1 MDTGRNIYL
10 FFAAVILILFFV
22 VIGRFYYLQVSK
34 HEERVN
40 KIKNSV
46 EYTVVSGKR
55 GTIYDRNGNPLAM
68 SELKVDIAVDPA
80 GVRDKEYLADII
92 SENIGLEKQKVLEIL
107 KKDKRRN
114 GKANNYE
121 VLKKDAEYSEVK
133 ALKNAI
139 KEAKEKEDKFAK
151 NIRDKESEK
160 KKLADRHINDLNQVI
175 YEESFKRVY
184 PQGKLLAN
192 VLGFVQANKKADE
205 KGSEGLEGIELKYDK
220 ELAGQKVKIKQSK
233 LNKKR
238 IYDDDIDIE
247 DELGYTRKG
256 KDIYLTIDSEIQ
268 FIAEDELAKMVEK
281 VHAKWGGVVIME
293 PSSGKILAM
302 ANYPTYEPERY
313 GSYPVENK
321 RNHAVSD
328 LFEPGS
334 TFKSFSILAVLNEN
348 LVKPGELVYGEN
360 GSFVFGKRVIHD
372 SHPNQ
377 WMTVR
382 DVVVS
387 SSNIGTIKFA
397 DRLTNEQLYNYF
409 TMFGFGQ
416 KSGINI
422 PGEANK
428 AIRDYKK
435 WYPIDKGN
443 LSFGQGLSVNMVQMA
458 RAYSAIYNGGVLWK
472 PVLVDK
478 IVGNNFEKVF
488 TPEPRRI
495 NYEYKSDKKII
506 EMLEGVVSDDHGTAK
521 KARLKGVEVGGKT
534 GTSQIY
540 DPAQKKY
547 SWNKVVCSFAGAV
560 PNNDPKFVMIV
571 VINEPQGRE
580 FGGTA
585 AAPVFKGIA
594 ERILPKFDVVVYKND
609 KDSKIPEYVATDMT
623 GSVID
628 FESSETE
635 TEKIEIGTDYVKIP
649 NFKNVG
655 SNDALSIAND
665 KNLEVVFVGN
675 PINNAKIVGQ
685 SPKAGEVVLAGTVV
699 SLDVEEEKNDENN

>member
-1 MDTGRNIYL
+1 MDNTGRRVYL
-10 FFAAVILILFFV
+10 VFAAVILILFLV
-22 VIGRFYYLQVSK
+22 VIGRFYYLQVVK
-34 HEERVN
+34 HAERMA
-40 KIKNSV
+40 KIENSV
-46 EYTVVSGKR
+46 EFTTIRGKR

-80 GVRDKEYLADII
+80 GIADKEFMAGII
-92 SENIGLEKQKVLEIL
+92 SENIGLDKKEVLDIL
-107 KKDKRRN
+107 KKDKKN
-114 GKANNYE
+114 GRANNYE
-121 VLKKDAEYSEVK
+121 VLKKDADYSDVK
-133 ALKNAI
+133 ALKTAI
-139 KEAKEKEDKFAK
+139 KERKSKEDKISK
-151 NIRDKESEK
+151 SIRDKESKE
-160 KKLADRHINDLNQVI
+160 KKLADRHIIDLNQII
-175 YEESFKRVY
+175 YKESFKRVY

-192 VLGFVQANKKADE
+192 VLGFVQANKNPEEA
-205 KGSEGLEGIELKYDK
+205 GPEGLEGIENKYDDR
-220 ELAGQKVKIKQSK
+220 LAGAKVKIKQSS
-233 LNKKR
+233 LTKKR

-247 DELGYTRKG
+247 SEIGNSKKG
-256 KDIYLTIDSEIQ
+256 QDIYLTIDSEIQ
-268 FIAEDELAKMVEK
+268 FIAEEELAKMVEK
-281 VHAKWGGVVIME
+281 VHAKWGGVVIMD
-293 PSSGKILAM
+293 PYTGQILAM
-302 ANYPTYEPERY
+302 ANYPTYEPEKYRE
-313 GSYPVENK
+313 YPVENK
-321 RNHAVSD
+321 RNYAVSN

-348 LVKPGELVYGEN
+348 LVKPGELVFGEN

-377 WMTVR
+377 WMTIR

-422 PGEANK
+422 GGEANK
-428 AIRDYKK
+428 PIRDFKK

-458 RAYSAIYNGGVLWK
+458 RAYSAIYNGGVLWR

-478 IVGNNFEKVF
+478 IVGANSEKVF
-488 TPEPRRI
+488 VPEPKRI

-521 KARLKGVEVGGKT
+521 RARLKGVEVGGKT

-540 DPAQKKY
+540 DPVAKKY

-571 VINEPQGRE
+571 VINEPQGKE
-580 FGGTA
+580 YGGTV
-585 AAPVFKGIA
+585 AAPVFKEIA
-594 ERILPKFDVVVYKND
+594 ERILPKFDVFVYKND
-609 KDSKIPEYVATDMT
+609 KNKDKIPEYVATDMT

-628 FESSETE
+628 ADASETE
-635 TEKIEIGTDYVKIP
+635 SEISSDYVKIP
-649 NFKNVG
+649 NFNNVG
-655 SNDALSIAND
+655 ANDALAIAND
-665 KNLEVVFVGN
+665 KNLEVVFIGN
-675 PINNAKIVGQ
+675 PINNRKIVGQ

-699 SLDVEEEKNDENN
+699 SLDVEEDKYNENN

>member
-1 MDTGRNIYL
+1 MDTGRKIYIG
-10 FFAAVILILFFV
+10 FAV
-22 VIGRFYYLQVSK
+22 VIFLLFLLVLGRLYYLQVAL
-34 HEERVN
+34 HEDRV
-40 KIKNSV
+40 KKMEGSV
-46 EYTVVSGKR
+46 EFTVISGKR
-55 GTIYDRNGNPLAM
+55 GTIYDRNGTPLAM
-68 SELKVDIAVDPA
+68 SEPKVDIAVDPMGISDKSFMA
-80 GVRDKEYLADII
+80 DVISGAIGVEREKVLDIL
-92 SENIGLEKQKVLEIL
+92 NKRGHFKYLEK
-107 KKDKRRN
+107 D
-114 GKANNYE
+114 ASYDE
-121 VLKKDAEYSEVK
+121 VS
-133 ALKNAI
+133 ALKNAVR
-139 KEAKEKEDKFAK
+139 EAKKKEEKIVKSISDKQSVERQKALQRLEDLG
-151 NIRDKESEK
+151 NIIYQES
-160 KKLADRHINDLNQVI
+160 
-175 YEESFKRVY
+175 YKRIY

-192 VLGFVQANKKADE
+192 VLGFVQANKNPEEEGA
-205 KGSEGLEGIELKYDK
+205 EGLEGIERKYD
-220 ELAGQKVKIKQSK
+220 EYLAGAKVRIKQNK
-233 LNKKR
+233 LTKKR

-247 DELGYTRKG
+247 SEIGDSKKG
-256 KDIYLTIDSEIQ
+256 NDIYLTIDSEIQ
-268 FIAEDELAKMVEK
+268 FIAEEELAKMMEK

-302 ANYPTYEPERY
+302 ANYPSYDPERY
-313 GSYPVENK
+313 GKYPAENK

-348 LVKPGELVYGEN
+348 LVKPGELVFGEN

-397 DRLTNEQLYNYF
+397 DRLSNEQLYNYF

-422 PGEANK
+422 AGEANK
-428 AIRDYKK
+428 PIRDYKK

-488 TPEPRRI
+488 IPEPKRI
-495 NYEYKSDKKII
+495 NFEYKSDKKII
-506 EMLEGVVSDDHGTAK
+506 DMLEGVVSDDHGTAK

-540 DPAQKKY
+540 DHVAKKY

-560 PNNDPKFVMIV
+560 PNNDPKVVMIV
-571 VINEPQGRE
+571 VIDEPQGRE

-585 AAPVFKGIA
+585 AAPVFREIA
-594 ERILPKFDVVVYKND
+594 ARILPKFDVFVDKSEKD
-609 KDSKIPEYVATDMT
+609 KDKVPEYVATDMT

-628 FESSETE
+628 FEVSE
-635 TEKIEIGTDYVKIP
+635 IESEIASDYVKIP
-649 NFKNVG
+649 NFRNVG
-655 SNDALSIAND
+655 ATEALRIANE
-665 KNLEVVFVGN
+665 KNLDVVFLGN
-675 PINNAKIVGQ
+675 PTNNKKIVGQ
-685 SPKAGEVVLAGTVV
+685 SPKSGEIVLAGTVV
-699 SLDVEEEKNDENN
+699 TLDVEEEKNDENN

>member
-1 MDTGRNIYL
+1 MDTGRKIYL
-10 FFAAVILILFFV
+10 VFAVIVCLLFLV
-22 VIGRFYYLQVSK
+22 IIGRFYYLQVVL
-34 HEERVN
+34 HEDRMQ
-40 KIKNSV
+40 KIESSV
-46 EYTVVSGKR
+46 EFTTVSGKR
-55 GTIYDRNGNPLAM
+55 GTIYDRNGTPLAM
-68 SELKVDIAVDPA
+68 SEPKVDIAVDPQ
-80 GVRDKEYLADII
+80 GISDKAFMADII
-92 SENIGLEKQKVLEIL
+92 SGAIDVNRDEVLEIL
-107 KKDKRRN
+107 NKKGHFKYLR
-114 GKANNYE
+114 
-121 VLKKDAEYSEVK
+121 KDASYDEV
-133 ALKNAI
+133 ASLKSAV
-139 KEAKEKEDKFAK
+139 KEAKSREDKKARAIK
-151 NIRDKESEK
+151 DEKSEARKKEKDAILQRIDDLSNIIYQES
-160 KKLADRHINDLNQVI
+160 
-175 YEESFKRVY
+175 YKRIY
-184 PQGKLLAN
+184 PQGKLLSN
-192 VLGFVQANKKADE
+192 VLGFVQSNKNPDE
-205 KGSEGLEGIELKYDK
+205 EGPEGLEGIERKYD
-220 ELAGQKVKIKQSK
+220 EYLAGAKVRVKQNK
-233 LNKKR
+233 LTKKR
-238 IYDDDIDIE
+238 IYDNDIDVESEIG
-247 DELGYTRKG
+247 DSKKG
-256 KDIYLTIDSEIQ
+256 NDIYLTIDSEIQ
-268 FIAEDELAKMVEK
+268 FIAEEELAKMVDK
-281 VHAKWGGVVIME
+281 VQAKWGGVVIME
-293 PSSGKILAM
+293 PTSGKILAM
-302 ANYPTYEPERY
+302 ANYPNYEPERY
-313 GSYPVENK
+313 GKYPAENK

-377 WMTVR
+377 WMTIR

-478 IVGNNFEKVF
+478 IVGSNFEKVF
-488 TPEPRRI
+488 IPEPKRF

-521 KARLKGVEVGGKT
+521 RARLKGVAVGGKT

-540 DPAQKKY
+540 DHVAKKY

-571 VINEPQGRE
+571 VINEPHGRE

-585 AAPVFKGIA
+585 AAPVFKEIA
-594 ERILPKFDVVVYKND
+594 ARILPKFDVFVDKSEKD
-609 KDSKIPEYVATDMT
+609 KDKIPEYAATDMT

-628 FESSETE
+628 FEASE
-635 TEKIEIGTDYVKIP
+635 IESEIASDYVKIP
-649 NFKNVG
+649 NFRNIG
-655 SNDALSIAND
+655 ANDARKIANG
-665 KNLEVVFVGN
+665 KNLDVVFVGN
-675 PINNAKIVGQ
+675 PVNNKKIVGQ

-699 SLDVEEEKNDENN
+699 TLDVEENSENNDENN

>member
-1 MDTGRNIYL
+1 MDTGRKIYL
-10 FFAAVILILFFV
+10 FFASVIFLLFLV
-22 VIGRFYYLQVSK
+22 IIGRFYYLQVSL
-34 HEERVN
+34 HEDRMQ
-40 KIKNSV
+40 KIESSV
-46 EYTVVSGKR
+46 EFTTVSGKR
-55 GTIYDRNGNPLAM
+55 GTIYDRNGTPLAM
-68 SELKVDIAVDPA
+68 SEPKVDVAVDPA
-80 GVRDKEYLADII
+80 GISDKDFVAEII
-92 SENIGLEKQKVLEIL
+92 SGAIGFEKNKVLDIL
-107 KKDKRRN
+107 NKKGHFK
-114 GKANNYE
+114 Y
-121 VLKKDAEYSEVK
+121 LKKDASYDEVS
-133 ALKNAI
+133 ALKSAV
-139 KEAKEKEDKFAK
+139 KEARNKEDKIAK
-151 NIRDKESEK
+151 SIKDEKSDAKKAEKDKALQRIEDLSNIIYQES
-160 KKLADRHINDLNQVI
+160 
-175 YEESFKRVY
+175 YKRVY
-184 PQGKLLAN
+184 PQGKLLSN
-192 VLGFVQANKKADE
+192 VLGFVQSNKNPE
-205 KGSEGLEGIELKYDK
+205 EEGPEGLEGIERTYD
-220 ELAGQKVKIKQSK
+220 EHLAGAKIKIKQNK
-233 LNKKR
+233 LTKKR
-238 IYDDDIDIE
+238 IYDDDIDVESEI
-247 DELGYTRKG
+247 GGSKKG
-256 KDIYLTIDSEIQ
+256 RDVYLTIDSEIQ
-268 FIAEDELAKMVEK
+268 FIAEEELSKMMEK
-281 VHAKWGGVVIME
+281 VNAKWGGVVIME
-293 PSSGKILAM
+293 PSTGKILAM
-302 ANYPTYEPERY
+302 ANYPNYEPERY
-313 GSYPVENK
+313 GKYPAENK

-397 DRLTNEQLYNYF
+397 DRLSNEQLYNYF

-422 PGEANK
+422 SGEANK
-428 AIRDYKK
+428 PIRNFKK

-488 TPEPRRI
+488 IPEPKRI

-521 KARLKGVEVGGKT
+521 KARLKGVAVGGKT

-540 DPAQKKY
+540 DHVAKKY

-571 VINEPQGRE
+571 VIDEPQGRE

-585 AAPVFKGIA
+585 AAPVFKEIA
-594 ERILPKFDVVVYKND
+594 ARILPKFDVFVD
-609 KDSKIPEYVATDMT
+609 KSEKDKEKVPEYAATDMT

-628 FESSETE
+628 FDASEIES
-635 TEKIEIGTDYVKIP
+635 EIAADYVKIP
-649 NFKNVG
+649 NFRNVG
-655 SNDALSIAND
+655 ATEALRIAND
-665 KNLEVVFVGN
+665 KNLDVVFSGN
-675 PINNAKIVGQ
+675 PSAGRKIVGQ
-685 SPKAGEVVLAGTVV
+685 SPKAGEIVLAGTVV
-699 SLDVEEEKNDENN
+699 TLDVEEDKNDENN